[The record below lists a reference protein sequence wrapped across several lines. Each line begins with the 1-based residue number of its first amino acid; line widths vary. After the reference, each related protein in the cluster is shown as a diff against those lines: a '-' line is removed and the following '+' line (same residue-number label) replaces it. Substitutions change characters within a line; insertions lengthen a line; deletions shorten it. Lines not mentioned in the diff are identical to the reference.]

1 MITVLLYGELAKK
14 YGKFHRYAVRN
25 VPEAIRALEANYRGF
40 KQSIRADGQ
49 YRVVVDKKLIGEDE
63 LGKTAIDTIKIVPL
77 VQGAGRGVGQIILG
91 IALIAVAWWNPM
103 GWGTLTSANFATATS
118 ASLTAGKLALS
129 AMAMVGRALIMGGV
143 SQMLTKSPKLE
154 AGADRPDN
162 KPSYAFDGPVNT
174 AAQGNPVPLAY
185 GKILG
190 GSQVISAGLEAR

>member
-77 VQGAGRGVGQIILG
+77 VQGAGRGAGQIIAG

-103 GWGTLTSANFATATS
+103 NWGFIANTQTG
-118 ASLTAGKLALS
+118 LIAGELAIS
-129 AMAMVGRALIMGGV
+129 AMKSVGMSLLLGGV
-143 SQMLTKSPKLE
+143 SQMLTKPPSLS

-174 AAQGNPVPLAY
+174 TAQGNPVPLAY
-185 GKILG
+185 GKILA

>member
-49 YRVVVDKKLIGEDE
+49 YRVVVDKKQIGEDE

-77 VQGAGRGVGQIILG
+77 VQGAGRGVGQIIAG
-91 IALIAVAWWNPM
+91 IVLIAVAWWNPL
-103 GWGTLTSANFATATS
+103 GWGAA
-118 ASLTAGKLALS
+118 AGAGGVGMAGTTGALVIS
-129 AMAMVGRALIMGGV
+129 AMKSVGMSLLLGGV
-143 SQMLTKSPKLE
+143 SQMLTKTPKLE

-174 AAQGNPVPLAY
+174 TAQGNPVPLAY
-185 GKILG
+185 GKILA

>member
-77 VQGAGRGVGQIILG
+77 VQGAGRGVGQIIAG
-91 IALIAVAWWNPM
+91 IALIAVAWWNPL
-103 GWGTLTSANFATATS
+103 GWGALVGQAVSS
-118 ASLTAGKLALS
+118 VGMSLVL
-129 AMAMVGRALIMGGV
+129 GGV
-143 SQMLTKSPKLE
+143 SQMLTKTPKLE

-174 AAQGNPVPLAY
+174 TAQGNPVPLAY
-185 GKILG
+185 GKILA